1 MPNLRAVILTAIST
15 EFKAVRSLLANSQRV
30 KHPEGNIYEQGTFT
44 ANQRTWTVGI
54 AEIGK
59 GDPTAASQTERAI
72 TFFQPDVIL
81 FVGVAGG
88 MKDVKI
94 GDVVASTKIYG
105 YESGKAAET
114 FKTRPEIGLSSFA
127 LEEEAKAEVR
137 SNEQAWLKRL
147 TSNQSRIPRA
157 WVGPIA
163 AGEKVISSKKSSV
176 YQFLKDEYSDS
187 LAVEMEGYG
196 FLQTVQKRQQPV
208 SAMVLRGISD
218 LIDGK
223 NDDPNQPP
231 EDVRQATASNHASA
245 FAFQILANF
254 EPNVGLL
261 GTQAPTY
268 KVAVQVWDELFA
280 YFTDADVSIIAPL
293 CRQVFE
299 QALTSEKVA
308 FAYPELAQVETV
320 QGLKQIVTRA
330 DDLSLAV
337 TFVGRTIEEFK
348 HPSEGAEVRQI
359 SPGLKAWYEQHRPAE
374 PKPQPIEKSPGY
386 LLVTLEP
393 KDDEDTVSIRA
404 EFDDGAGNVTTDLLP
419 PDAQCSLNEP
429 DRALSK
435 YLSVAVGK
443 AKGVKTIEFFLSWR
457 HFDQPVHEWKI
468 KAGLGKPKELK
479 QIRNTLVRS
488 LDRLTLEDFADE
500 WLECLQQK
508 LTRLQACCDE
518 DLLTLSHPV
527 TELDFEA
534 LAEDLPEGCDTLIL
548 KLLAALP
555 DDHEDLEQLLGT
567 VLWAGIPLWFWSY
580 GPPADTTKLLEQI
593 DHLLQ
598 AVNLKDSATLA
609 EVIRKERSRL
619 PDLGLLCD
627 CPHRLPVLV
636 DWKNG
641 RLRQPAA

>member
-1 MPNLRAVILTAIST
+1 MPHLRAVILTAIST
-15 EFKAVRSLLANSQRV
+15 EFKAVRALLTNSQRV

-44 ANQRTWTVGI
+44 ANQRTWAIGI

-72 TFFQPDVIL
+72 TFFKPHVIL

-88 MKDVKI
+88 MKDVKL

-137 SNEQAWLKRL
+137 SDAQAWLKRL
-147 TSNQSRIPRA
+147 ANTPDVVPRA

-176 YQFLKDEYSDS
+176 YRFLKAEYSDS

-208 SAMVLRGISD
+208 SAMVVRGISD

-231 EDVRQATASNHASA
+231 EDVRQATASHHASA

-261 GTQAPTY
+261 GSQTPTY
-268 KVAVQVWDELFA
+268 QVAADSWEQVFSSFSDS
-280 YFTDADVSIIAPL
+280 DVPRVAPL
-293 CRQVFE
+293 CRQIFE
-299 QALTSEKVA
+299 EVLTAEKVA
-308 FAYPELAQVETV
+308 FAYPEFAQLETV
-320 QGLKQIVTRA
+320 QGLKQLLTRA

-337 TFVGRTIEEFK
+337 TWIGRVIEEFK
-348 HPSEGAEVRQI
+348 YPSDGAEVRPVPAKLQ
-359 SPGLKAWYEQHRPAE
+359 AWYDDHRPVE
-374 PKPQPIEKSPGY
+374 PEPEPQEKSPGY

-393 KDDEDTVSIRA
+393 KDDEDTVAIRA
-404 EFDDGAGNVTTDLLP
+404 EFDDGTGHVTTDLLP
-419 PDAQCSLNEP
+419 PDAQCSLDDPN
-429 DRALSK
+429 DTLSK
-435 YLSVAVGK
+435 HLSVAVGK

-457 HFDQPVHEWKI
+457 HFDRPVHEWKV

-479 QIRNTLVRS
+479 QFRNTVVRS
-488 LDRLTLEDFADE
+488 LDRLILEDFSDE
-500 WLECLQQK
+500 WLECLQNK
-508 LTRLQACCDE
+508 LIRLRKCCDQE
-518 DLLTLSHPV
+518 LLTLSHPV
-527 TELDFEA
+527 TDLDFEA

-548 KLLAALP
+548 KLLTALP
-555 DDHEDLEQLLGT
+555 DDHEDLEQLMAT
-567 VLWAGIPLWFWSY
+567 VLWSGIPLWFWSY
-580 GPPADTTKLLEQI
+580 GAPADTTKLLDHI
-593 DHLLQ
+593 DTLLR
-598 AVNLKDSATLA
+598 ASYLKDSATFA
-609 EVIRKERSRL
+609 EVIRKERTRL

-641 RLRQPAA
+641 RLRQPTA